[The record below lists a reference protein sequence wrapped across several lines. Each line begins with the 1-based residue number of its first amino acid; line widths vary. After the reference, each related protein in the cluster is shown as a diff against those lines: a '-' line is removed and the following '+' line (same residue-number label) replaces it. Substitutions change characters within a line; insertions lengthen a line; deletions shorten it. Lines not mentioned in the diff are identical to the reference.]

1 MTPVYRLALI
11 WHLLYAWLLC
21 MLVITLQ
28 LLLTLGGG
36 AHLPISQVRN
46 LRLD

>member
-28 LLLTLGGG
+28 LLLTLGVG
-36 AHLPISQVRN
+36 LISPFDR
-46 LRLD
+46 

>member
-28 LLLTLGGG
+28 LLLTLGGVG
-36 AHLPISQVRN
+36 LISPFHR
-46 LRLD
+46 